1 MAKKQIDLGLTG
13 LDELF
18 MDDKERVESQLPKI
32 YEIPLSEI
40 DEFPNHP
47 FHVRLD
53 EDMDQLVESIKER
66 GIITPVTL
74 RQKPDGRYEIV
85 SGHRRTKACE
95 LAGLTTVKAEIKELS
110 RDEAIILMVES
121 NLQRTT
127 ILPSEKA
134 FSYKMR
140 LEAMKRQ
147 GERSDLTSVPVAQKS
162 KTSREELGAAV
173 GESQDQVRR
182 YIRLTHL
189 IEPLLD
195 LVDSGK
201 IAFRPAVELS
211 YLTEE
216 EQNSLY
222 TMQKYLQYH
231 TLKEKGLLHFD
242 AWASTFGETVT
253 AIELAPEGTGYRSKT
268 RFAKFFNLPELM
280 SMFKEIADIQ
290 TADMLKL
297 PVPEAEYH
305 NVVLQPSEQQK
316 KIVASLSERAEKVR
330 NKQVDSNED
339 NMLVITNDGRKLA
352 LDQRLIN
359 PMLPDSDTGKVAV
372 CAENVY
378 NIWERTAEKKSTQM
392 VFVDLSTPHNDGQF
406 NVYDDLKK
414 KLLDKGIP
422 ESEIAYIHDAKT
434 EAAKKELFG
443 KVRSGEVRVLIG
455 STQKMGAG
463 TNAQRKLIAL
473 HHMDCPW
480 RPSDLQQREGR
491 IIRQGNENPKVD
503 MVLLKEN
510 TRPNEDGFSPMVI
523 DSHTFT
529 EKKAAGTALLDACNT
544 MTGTNPIPLG
554 SYRGFQMTLYFDS
567 FEKLFKISL
576 QGALTYKVGLGTDVF
591 GNIQRIDNLL
601 ESMPTRQIEY
611 KEKLKNLE
619 IQVENAKQE
628 VAKPFP
634 REDELK
640 EKSARLDQLNIL
652 LNMDKRENEIV
663 DGIQDEGEI
672 QPQRESRDWER

>member
-1 MAKKQIDLGLTG
+1 M
-13 LDELF
+13 
-18 MDDKERVESQLPKI
+18 
-32 YEIPLSEI
+32 
-40 DEFPNHP
+40 
-47 FHVRLD
+47 
-53 EDMDQLVESIKER
+53 
-66 GIITPVTL
+66 
-74 RQKPDGRYEIV
+74 
-85 SGHRRTKACE
+85 
-95 LAGLTTVKAEIKELS
+95 
-110 RDEAIILMVES
+110 
-121 NLQRTT
+121 
-127 ILPSEKA
+127 
-134 FSYKMR
+134 
-140 LEAMKRQ
+140 
-147 GERSDLTSVPVAQKS
+147 
-162 KTSREELGAAV
+162 
-173 GESQDQVRR
+173 
-182 YIRLTHL
+182 
-189 IEPLLD
+189 
-195 LVDSGK
+195 
-201 IAFRPAVELS
+201 
-211 YLTEE
+211 
-216 EQNSLY
+216 
-222 TMQKYLQYH
+222 
-231 TLKEKGLLHFD
+231 
-242 AWASTFGETVT
+242 
-253 AIELAPEGTGYRSKT
+253 
-268 RFAKFFNLPELM
+268 
-280 SMFKEIADIQ
+280 
-290 TADMLKL
+290 
-297 PVPEAEYH
+297 
-305 NVVLQPSEQQK
+305 
-316 KIVASLSERAEKVR
+316 ASLSQRAEKVR

-378 NIWERTAEKKSTQM
+378 NIWERTAAQKSTQM

-554 SYRGFQMTLYFDS
+554 SYRGFQMTLCFDS
-567 FEKLFKISL
+567 FEKLFKISM
-576 QGALTYKVGLGTDVF
+576 QGTLTYKVGLGTDVF
-591 GNIQRIDNLL
+591 GNIQRMDNLL
-601 ESMPTRQIEY
+601 ESMPTRQLDY

-628 VAKPFP
+628 IAKPFP
-634 REDELK
+634 REEELK

-663 DGIQDEGEI
+663 DGVQDEGEI
-672 QPQRESRDWER
+672 QPRRESRDWER

>member
-1 MAKKQIDLGLTG
+1 
-13 LDELF
+13 
-18 MDDKERVESQLPKI
+18 
-32 YEIPLSEI
+32 
-40 DEFPNHP
+40 
-47 FHVRLD
+47 
-53 EDMDQLVESIKER
+53 
-66 GIITPVTL
+66 
-74 RQKPDGRYEIV
+74 
-85 SGHRRTKACE
+85 
-95 LAGLTTVKAEIKELS
+95 
-110 RDEAIILMVES
+110 
-121 NLQRTT
+121 
-127 ILPSEKA
+127 
-134 FSYKMR
+134 
-140 LEAMKRQ
+140 
-147 GERSDLTSVPVAQKS
+147 
-162 KTSREELGAAV
+162 
-173 GESQDQVRR
+173 
-182 YIRLTHL
+182 
-189 IEPLLD
+189 
-195 LVDSGK
+195 
-201 IAFRPAVELS
+201 
-211 YLTEE
+211 
-216 EQNSLY
+216 
-222 TMQKYLQYH
+222 
-231 TLKEKGLLHFD
+231 
-242 AWASTFGETVT
+242 
-253 AIELAPEGTGYRSKT
+253 
-268 RFAKFFNLPELM
+268 
-280 SMFKEIADIQ
+280 MFKEIADIQ

-316 KIVASLSERAEKVR
+316 EIVASLSERAEKVR
-330 NKQVDSNED
+330 NKQVNSNED

-503 MVLLKEN
+503 IYTYVTENTFDSYLYQLVEGKQKFIGQIMTSKSPVRSAEDIDETALSYAEIKALCSGNPQIKEKMDLDIEVQKLKLLRSNHMSQRYALEDKLIHSFPMQIASTRQMIDGLRSDMVLLKEN
-510 TRPNEDGFSPMVI
+510 THPNEDGFSPMMI
-523 DSHTFT
+523 DGRTFT

-544 MTGTNPIPLG
+544 MTGTGPVPLG
-554 SYRGFQMTLYFDS
+554 SYRGFQMTLCFDS

-576 QGALTYKVGLGTDVF
+576 QGALTYKVSLGTDVF

-601 ESMPTRQIEY
+601 ESMPTQQIEY

-628 VAKPFP
+628 VAKPFS
-634 REDELK
+634 REAELK
-640 EKSARLDQLNIL
+640 EKSARLDHLNIL

-663 DGIQDEGEI
+663 DGVQDEGEI
-672 QPQRESRDWER
+672 QPQRESRNLER